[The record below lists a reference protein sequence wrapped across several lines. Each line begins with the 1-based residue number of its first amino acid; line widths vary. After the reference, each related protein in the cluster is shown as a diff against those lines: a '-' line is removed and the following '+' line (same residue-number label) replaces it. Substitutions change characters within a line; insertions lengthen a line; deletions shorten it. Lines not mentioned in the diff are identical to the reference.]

1 MKRNYLYFVSIFL
14 KSFEKVTIID
24 CFRIPLALLRKIS
37 DDVTQILSLMYGS
50 MQRYGPQLYI
60 YQCVVALYLT
70 LLLYGFKVSN
80 NYLCPKFI

>member
-1 MKRNYLYFVSIFL
+1 MKI
-14 KSFEKVTIID
+14 FEKVTIID

-60 YQCVVALYLT
+60 YQCVIALIILDSP
-70 LLLYGFKVSN
+70 FVRFQSMK
-80 NYLCPKFI
+80 